1 MSAYLH
7 SRSEYFGCALARAQ
21 NILGALSLTP
31 IPELLSAARAQ
42 TKWAALTKALLL
54 AEVLRLVNVID

>member
-1 MSAYLH
+1 MILSAKMSAYLH

-42 TKWAALTKALLL
+42 TK
-54 AEVLRLVNVID
+54 